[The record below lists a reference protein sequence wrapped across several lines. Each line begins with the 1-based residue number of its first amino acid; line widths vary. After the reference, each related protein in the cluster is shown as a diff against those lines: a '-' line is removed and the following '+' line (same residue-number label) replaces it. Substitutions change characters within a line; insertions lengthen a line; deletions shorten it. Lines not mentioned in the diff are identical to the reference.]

1 MRDTSFRAGATDGH
15 VAAREAIN
23 AKGIAGCTG
32 SGVGTPCS
40 ITRGMSAGNALA
52 ACTSLPGPVNGPNH
66 AVFASTANATASR
79 HKPKAKVTRDLGMQA
94 VELPNICA
102 VYHVVMNNLSAAV
115 VEMRGAAGCNYIV
128 RCPYRRKGDGLRPQ
142 LVQCG
147 SQARR
152 EACCGRGN
160 NALTTSEPILV
171 TVVPL

>member
-15 VAAREAIN
+15 LAARVAIN

-52 ACTSLPGPVNGPNH
+52 ACTSLPGPVSGPNH

-79 HKPKAKVTRDLGMQA
+79 HKPKANVTRDLGMQA
-94 VELPNICA
+94 VDLPNICA
-102 VYHVVMNNLSAAV
+102 VYHVVMINLSAAA
-115 VEMRGAAGCNYIV
+115 VETRGAAVCPSIV
-128 RCPYRRKGDGLRPQ
+128 RRSNRRKGYGLRPQ

-147 SQARR
+147 SQARG

-160 NALTTSEPILV
+160 DALTTPEPILV